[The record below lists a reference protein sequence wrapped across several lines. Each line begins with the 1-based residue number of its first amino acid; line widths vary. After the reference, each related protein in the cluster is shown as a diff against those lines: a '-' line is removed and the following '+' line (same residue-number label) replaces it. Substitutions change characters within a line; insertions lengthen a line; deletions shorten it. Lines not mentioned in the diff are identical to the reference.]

1 MLVVIALSCQEFVV
15 LGKIFLENLLL
26 VVDLVMSF
34 VGLTAI
40 EEIQGVLEPQVKDVL
55 LCQRHEVVLTSR
67 HSANHIDKW
76 DALARRVGMH
86 LHFHVPLEVPSE
98 DIMLQG
104 LRLREDELDYVRLAC
119 RKYLGYLAII
129 QVERYPLEVSVG
141 VPNSRYVLD
150 IEKVQVKIFL
160 QYEVL

>member
-15 LGKIFLENLLL
+15 LCKIFLEHLLL

-76 DALARRVGMH
+76 DNLARSVGMH

-104 LRLREDELDYVRLAC
+104 LRLREDKLDYVRLAC

-129 QVERYPLEVSVG
+129 QVEGYPLEVSVG
-141 VPNSRYVLD
+141 VPNGRYVLD
-150 IEKVQVKIFL
+150 IEEVQVKVSL
-160 QYEVL
+160 EY